1 MIQAPVSVLDRRF
14 IDKEIID
21 IINKKNITLHARS
34 IFLQGL
40 LLNKNHLNIQ
50 YFKQFNST
58 FNNWFNW
65 IEQNNLNPIS
75 ECIKYVYNNANID
88 KIIVGVDNFNHLKVI
103 ISNIN
108 SNFSKINIPEF
119 LRSDNEKLINP
130 NNWVK
135 N

>member
-1 MIQAPVSVLDRRF
+1 
-14 IDKEIID
+14 
-21 IINKKNITLHARS
+21 
-34 IFLQGL
+34 
-40 LLNKNHLNIQ
+40 
-50 YFKQFNST
+50 
-58 FNNWFNW
+58 